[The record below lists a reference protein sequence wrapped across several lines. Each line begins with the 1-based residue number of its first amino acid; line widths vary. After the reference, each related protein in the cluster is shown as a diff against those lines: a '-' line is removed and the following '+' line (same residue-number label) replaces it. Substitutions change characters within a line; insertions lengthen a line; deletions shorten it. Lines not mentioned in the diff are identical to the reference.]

1 MHLVAVKWLNQ
12 FAQSDNISWQVLCSL
27 NLQSLWLDLSPG
39 QLAMVSTTARK
50 SNSPHYMCLEIQTKS
65 YQKVCVILLVIKAMG
80 KEILQYLIFYQLR
93 HKADFML
100 LEHVFVFAQNHLL

>member
-12 FAQSDNISWQVLCSL
+12 FAQSDNISWQVICSL

-80 KEILQYLIFYQLR
+80 KEILQYLIFYQ
-93 HKADFML
+93 HKIIYHKLDMCMSHQT
-100 LEHVFVFAQNHLL
+100 EYHP

>member
-12 FAQSDNISWQVLCSL
+12 FSQSDNISWQVICSL

-100 LEHVFVFAQNHLL
+100 LEHVFVFAQNHLS